1 MIRTLKKSVGFLTR
15 LTINHAI
22 RSATK
27 KRPSTDKKAG
37 RCRLRSASAEVD
49 SVRAST
55 ASAKSLRRRGG
66 HFSPPRTSPI
76 RLLAGGRLP
85 RRLNEIR
92 LRPGRQQGLQ
102 VTADALV
109 DREQRSG
116 AVGAGQVAVLVQ
128 LEAADQAVLDVGLV
142 DLVDHGRS
150 GAIRLVDRAQEHLGR
165 LGTEDRVRID
175 RLAAELALEAVDE
188 LQRGALVLVDP
199 DAGDAEERAVGV
211 RRAALRTLEDRVRR
225 EPVGK
230 HQQDLAVRPED
241 GNLVVDQL
249 AAVLIDQP
257 A

>member
-22 RSATK
+22 TSATK
-27 KRPSTDKKAG
+27 QRPSTDKKAG

-109 DREQRSG
+109 DREQRRG
-116 AVGAGQVAVLVQ
+116 ARGSVAPRGGRTLPP
-128 LEAADQAVLDVGLV
+128 GPRGCGRG
-142 DLVDHGRS
+142 GRS
-150 GAIRLVDRAQEHLGR
+150 CPRAWHG
-165 LGTEDRVRID
+165 I
-175 RLAAELALEAVDE
+175 
-188 LQRGALVLVDP
+188 P
-199 DAGDAEERAVGV
+199 
-211 RRAALRTLEDRVRR
+211 
-225 EPVGK
+225 PVTYGPG
-230 HQQDLAVRPED
+230 LWFWA
-241 GNLVVDQL
+241 
-249 AAVLIDQP
+249 
-257 A
+257 